1 MGNRLQGHNLAV
13 IISLMNLSSSTLL
26 LVFLCVVVVL
36 TSRVGLGLSPL
47 LVRAEGD
54 DTVLGMFTVYV
65 SRVYRE
71 RMGEG

>member
-65 SRVYRE
+65 SRVYVCV
-71 RMGEG
+71 